1 MKYVVNGRD
10 VELPVYICIG
20 LEIAFDPE
28 QRMRR

>member
-1 MKYVVNGRD
+1 VFD
-10 VELPVYICIG
+10 VRLEQPAVYICIG